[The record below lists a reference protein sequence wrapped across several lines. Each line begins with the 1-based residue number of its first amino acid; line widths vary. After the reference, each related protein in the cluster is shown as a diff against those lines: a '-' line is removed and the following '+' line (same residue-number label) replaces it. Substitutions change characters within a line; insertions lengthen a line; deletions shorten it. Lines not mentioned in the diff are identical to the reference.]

1 MQAPELRLVRYWV
14 AVAEEGNITRAAARL
29 HLSQP
34 ALEHG
39 DPELESQLG
48 VALLDRSDRVLR
60 VTPAGSLL
68 LEEGRALLREA
79 DRVFAAVA
87 SLDRSVVGRLRIGLT
102 PTARYGLGPA
112 LLAACAERAPGVM
125 LYPAED
131 ATGALL
137 RDVRSG
143 RLDLAVLFCV
153 AGAVDGVVVEPLA
166 SEPAVVHVPSDH
178 RAGLAVVGGAGGAR
192 GGDAAGRGER
202 GERRVHGAGGGDVPR
217 APGSSRNVRPDP
229 YPDLGL
235 QAVREGLGVVVYV
248 RGAFP
253 AEVPGSAFVPVSGDV
268 GFPFALA
275 WREGPRSGALD
286 AVLVAIRERSGP
298 GTDEFP
304 ISRRSPV
311 AHTAGMNHPAGDLE
325 DVTFLVPEPLD
336 SERAQIYREVW
347 LDGRLVERSAHGS
360 PVPAGSVRGVVRERS

>member
-34 ALEHG
+34 ALSTAMRQ
-39 DPELESQLG
+39 LEASLG

-79 DRVFAAVA
+79 DRVFSAVA

-112 LLAACAERAPGVM
+112 LLAACAERASGVM

-143 RLDLAVLFCV
+143 RLDLALLFCV
-153 AGAVDGVVVEPLA
+153 EGDVDGVVVEPLVL
-166 SEPAVVHVPSDH
+166 EPAVVHVPSDH
-178 RAGLAVVGGAGGAR
+178 VLASRSSVALEELAGETLLVAESADSGGFTARVVEMCR
-192 GGDAAGRGER
+192 AAGFE
-202 GERRVHGAGGGDVPR
+202 P
-217 APGSSRNVRPDP
+217 NVRPDP

-248 RGAFP
+248 RDAFP
-253 AEVPGSAFVPVSGDV
+253 AEVPGSAFVPVSSPV

-286 AVLVAIRERSGP
+286 AVLDAIRGAF
-298 GTDEFP
+298 GQ
-304 ISRRSPV
+304 
-311 AHTAGMNHPAGDLE
+311 A
-325 DVTFLVPEPLD
+325 
-336 SERAQIYREVW
+336 
-347 LDGRLVERSAHGS
+347 DGRISDIA
-360 PVPAGSVRGVVRERS
+360 